1 MNKPTEEDISRLICI
16 LRRAFCWNSSVVA
29 GTRWSRVNSF
39 IKSTLCE
46 YCSIHSSFIKRIVT
60 ISIITLRSHGYFIIV
75 FLSVHCV
82 YTLSLF
88 YRISKSLF
96 QYFPI
101 FIQLQ
106 SYYSNCLI
114 SLSSMSRQ
122 RNISF
127 LSLVFSL
134 KLYYFTT
141 FEDIKIFLV
150 L

>member
-16 LRRAFCWNSSVVA
+16 LRRAFCWNCSVVA

-46 YCSIHSSFIKRIVT
+46 YRTIHSPFIKRIVT
-60 ISIITLRSHGYFIIV
+60 ISIITLRSHGYFITA

-82 YTLSLF
+82 YTLSLLF
-88 YRISKSLF
+88 RISNSLF

-101 FIQLQ
+101 FVQLKAC
-106 SYYSNCLI
+106 YSNCLI

-134 KLYYFTT
+134 KLHDFTT